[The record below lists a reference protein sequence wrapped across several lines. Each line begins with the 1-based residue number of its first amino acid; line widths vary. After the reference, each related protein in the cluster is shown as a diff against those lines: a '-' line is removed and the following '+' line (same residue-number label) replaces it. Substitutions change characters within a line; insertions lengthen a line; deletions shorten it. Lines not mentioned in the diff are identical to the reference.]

1 MKIAVTGANGFIGK
15 HVVEQAL
22 LQGYQ
27 VTALIRSKVPESWHT
42 QKNLTIAQCN
52 LLQPGSFDDAIKDC
66 KCIVHLAAEMSSDS
80 LSQYSQTI
88 ALTENLLA
96 AMDAVNIKRF
106 IALSSISVLD
116 YVHQKTMTTIDE
128 SISLNR
134 NGTDLGFYALMKRD
148 QEALYLQWQ
157 ENSNKQAAIL
167 RAGLVYDE
175 HHLSPAHA
183 GFTKGGSGLSV
194 LHNGYV
200 PVVNVKS
207 VADAIVMMISQKQ
220 INNEI
225 IHLIND
231 DLPAQDFYLKALKA
245 RGEAGLLIPIPWR
258 MFAVF
263 SFFIRHLLSIA
274 GQNSKI
280 PDSFRKN
287 SVAAR
292 LKPFVFSNKKA
303 KNLLGWEPES
313 KIN

>member
-15 HVVEQAL
+15 YVVEQAL
-22 LQGYQ
+22 SHGYQ
-27 VTALIRSKVPESWHT
+27 VTALMRNNIPESWHS
-42 QKNLTIAQCN
+42 QKNLTIVQCD
-52 LLQPGSFDDAIKDC
+52 LLHPGGLEDAIKDC
-66 KCIVHLAAEMSSDS
+66 DCIIHLAAVMAADS
-80 LSQYSQTI
+80 LAQYSQTI
-88 ALTENLLA
+88 ELTKNLLT
-96 AMDAVNIKRF
+96 AMDTANVKRL

-116 YVHQKTMTTIDE
+116 YVNKKTMTTIDE
-128 SISLNR
+128 SIALSQND
-134 NGTDLGFYALMKRD
+134 TDLGFYALMKRD

-157 ENSNKQAAIL
+157 ENSSKKAAIL
-167 RAGLVYDE
+167 RAGLVYNE
-175 HHLSPAHA
+175 HHLSSAHV
-183 GFTKGGSGLSV
+183 GFTKGGLGLSV

-207 VADAIVMMISQKQ
+207 VANAIVMMISQAQ

-231 DLPAQDFYLKALKA
+231 DLPDQNSYLRTLKT
-245 RGEAGLLIPIPWR
+245 RGEVGLLVPITWR
-258 MFAVF
+258 MFLLL
-263 SFFIRHLLSIA
+263 SFFVRHFLSIT

-292 LKPFVFSNKKA
+292 LKPFIFSNEKA